1 MMLKRLQ
8 NKTALITGAAA
19 GIGAAAAYLFATE
32 GARVIATDRDA
43 GGLRQFDDLEHVKT
57 AVLDVTDAQQISA
70 AGDQFGRINIL
81 FNCAGIVHNGNILE
95 CSEQDWDQAFS
106 VNVQS
111 MYRLIRTFL
120 PGMVKHGGG
129 SIINMAS
136 VASSIAG
143 VPNRFAYSASKAAVV
158 GLTKSVAADFVAEG
172 IRCNAICPG
181 TIDTPSLG
189 ERINQAAD
197 PVAARA
203 AFMARQPS
211 GRLGTAEEIAALALY
226 LASDESAYT
235 TGTTHV
241 IDGGWTN

>member
-1 MMLKRLQ
+1 MSNRLQ
-8 NKTALITGAAA
+8 NKRVLVTGAAA
-19 GIGAAAAYLFATE
+19 GIGAAAVHMFAAE
-32 GARVIATDRDA
+32 GAQVIATDRDA
-43 GGLRQFDDLEHVKT
+43 ESLKVFSDISGIQT
-57 AVLDVTDAQQISA
+57 AVLDVTDAQQIIA
-70 AGDQFGRINIL
+70 AGQDLGDVDVL
-81 FNCAGIVHNGNILE
+81 FNCAGIVHNGSILE
-95 CSEQDWDQAFS
+95 CSEQDWEQAFS
-106 VNVQS
+106 VNIQS
-111 MYRLIRTFL
+111 MYRLIRVFL
-120 PGMVKHGGG
+120 PGMIKAGGG

-143 VPNRFAYSASKAAVV
+143 VPNRFAYSTSKAAVI
-158 GLTKSVAADFVAEG
+158 GLTKAVAADFVADG

-181 TIDTPSLG
+181 TVDTPSLND
-189 ERINQAAD
+189 RINQAED
-197 PVAARA
+197 PLAARQ

>member
-1 MMLKRLQ
+1 MLTRLK
-8 NKTALITGAAA
+8 NKTVLVTGAAA
-19 GIGAAAAYLFATE
+19 GIGAAAVSLFATE
-32 GARVIATDRDA
+32 GAQVIATDRDA
-43 GGLRQFDDLEHVKT
+43 DGLAQFSKLSKVQT
-57 AVLDVTDAQQISA
+57 AVLDVTDMQQVSG
-70 AGDQFGRINIL
+70 AGELFGDLDVL

-95 CSEQDWDQAFS
+95 CSEQDWEQAFA

-111 MYRLIRTFL
+111 MFRMIRTFL
-120 PGMVKHGGG
+120 PGMIKRGGG

-143 VPNRFAYSASKAAVV
+143 VPNRFAYSASKAAVI
-158 GLTKSVAADFVAEG
+158 GLTKSVAADFVADG

-181 TIDTPSLG
+181 TVDTPSLG
-189 ERINQAAD
+189 ERINQAQD
-197 PVAARA
+197 PLAARA

>member
-1 MMLKRLQ
+1 MSTRLK
-8 NKTALITGAAA
+8 NKTAFITGAAA
-19 GIGAAAAYLFATE
+19 GIGAAAVQLFASE

-43 GGLRQFDDLEHVKT
+43 EGLRQFSPLTKVTT
-57 AVLDVTDAQQISA
+57 AVLDVSSARQIIA
-70 AGDQFGRINIL
+70 AGEQFAGIDVL
-81 FNCAGIVHNGNILE
+81 FNCAGVVHNGNILE
-95 CSEQDWDQAFS
+95 CTQDDWDQAFA
-106 VNVQS
+106 VNIQS
-111 MYRLIRTFL
+111 MYRLIRVFL
-120 PGMVKHGGG
+120 PGMIKRGGG

-143 VPNRFAYSASKAAVV
+143 VPNRFAYSASKAAVI
-158 GLTKSVAADFVAEG
+158 GLSKSVAADFVADG

-181 TIDTPSLG
+181 TVDTPSLG
-189 ERINQAAD
+189 ERINQAED

-211 GRLGTAEEIAALALY
+211 GRLGSAEEVAALALY